1 MEKIKRYLNR
11 VKSGVSWMSVP
22 WPRMIAISSMK
33 EKYVDVN
40 AVVSRRI
47 KFEGIDNAF
56 SSNIEPR
63 IASLKGYGTFLQ
75 NVFTSDSFRTIA
87 NVSVLISCQHDF
99 PRWVRISF
107 ILIVL
112 VILTRYDCTGTT
124 WRIELKRRKQ
134 RSIYIPDYYLLE
146 LSESD

>member
-1 MEKIKRYLNR
+1 
-11 VKSGVSWMSVP
+11 
-22 WPRMIAISSMK
+22 MIAISSMK

-99 PRWVRISF
+99 PR
-107 ILIVL
+107 
-112 VILTRYDCTGTT
+112 
-124 WRIELKRRKQ
+124 
-134 RSIYIPDYYLLE
+134 
-146 LSESD
+146 